1 MCPSLTN
8 CLHYLIE
15 QKKNKTLKFHSVPI
29 EKPLDKMFLLFVFFW
44 SKILWS
50 ILGNIDFSFNIQPL
64 ASLLVLSRVVWRE
77 RGKYSASSQ
86 LIIMSEAQSR
96 GKKGACM
103 WFRCAQTPLLC
114 VWRLCFAVCNQHV
127 RKVSALRSWQEA
139 ATCYPPMN
147 VVQPHLYFKSIILLF
162 LEKCSNLCY
171 QPPTVGNEKKTP
183 AFSVIITVKSLFSYF
198 VA

>member
-1 MCPSLTN
+1 MWPSLTN

-15 QKKNKTLKFHSVPI
+15 QKKPNKKTPLKSYSSNRKTFVP
-29 EKPLDKMFLLFVFFW
+29 VVFW

-77 RGKYSASSQ
+77 RGKYSVSSQ

-96 GKKGACM
+96 GKKGGRACDSGVHKLH
-103 WFRCAQTPLLC
+103 FYASDVFVLQC
-114 VWRLCFAVCNQHV
+114 VINM
-127 RKVSALRSWQEA
+127 S
-139 ATCYPPMN
+139 
-147 VVQPHLYFKSIILLF
+147 
-162 LEKCSNLCY
+162 EKCQPWGADRKLLRATLPWTLYNLICTSKVLSCY
-171 QPPTVGNEKKTP
+171 FWKSVVICVISLLQLEMKKKS

>member
-1 MCPSLTN
+1 MWPSLTN

-15 QKKNKTLKFHSVPI
+15 QKKKKTPEISQCSNRKTFGQNVPVV
-29 EKPLDKMFLLFVFFW
+29 FVFFW

-96 GKKGACM
+96 GKKRGRACDSGVHKLHFYASDVFVLQCVINMSEKWQHWGAD
-103 WFRCAQTPLLC
+103 RKLLRATLPWTLYNLICTLKVLSCYFWKSVVIC
-114 VWRLCFAVCNQHV
+114 VISLLQLEM
-127 RKVSALRSWQEA
+127 KK
-139 ATCYPPMN
+139 
-147 VVQPHLYFKSIILLF
+147 KS
-162 LEKCSNLCY
+162 
-171 QPPTVGNEKKTP
+171 
-183 AFSVIITVKSLFSYF
+183 AFSVMIITVKSLFS
-198 VA
+198 

>member
-162 LEKCSNLCY
+162 ISVVICVISLLQLEMKKNL
-171 QPPTVGNEKKTP
+171 
-183 AFSVIITVKSLFSYF
+183 LFLW
-198 VA
+198 

>member
-171 QPPTVGNEKKTP
+171 QPPTVGNEKKS

>member
-1 MCPSLTN
+1 MWPSLTN

-15 QKKNKTLKFHSVPI
+15 QKKKTLKFHSVPI
-29 EKPLDKMFLLFVFFW
+29 EKPLDKMFLLLFFW

-162 LEKCSNLCY
+162 ISVVICVISLLQLEM
-171 QPPTVGNEKKTP
+171 KKKS